1 VDGLPLPKHQPAV
14 WAAYGDTGKSLLALH
29 AAGRLHQMGVR
40 TLYLDYEMDEGEHRN
55 RLEALFG
62 ATMPGVRYLRAS
74 RPLIHDVDRVSREI
88 HAHSIDYPIIDSIG
102 PASSGSLKDEDT
114 ALAYNRALRG
124 LGKGS
129 LSLAHLPKPKE
140 GFNDDTASIFGSVFF
155 FNMARSVWHLRQAT
169 EAATDTSITVG
180 FYHRKNNLGRK
191 SQPLGYEL
199 HFDGAYPRVR
209 RVDLAAVDGLA
220 EKLPLQQRM
229 KHLLKRGP
237 KTIDDLAIELDA
249 KPESLKRTYRR
260 FSGESKFAMFQRVP
274 GDGPE
279 RIALLHRGAA

>member
-1 VDGLPLPKHQPAV
+1 VIHE
-14 WAAYGDTGKSLLALH
+14 H
-29 AAGRLHQMGVR
+29 A
-40 TLYLDYEMDEGEHRN
+40 
-55 RLEALFG
+55 
-62 ATMPGVRYLRAS
+62 
-74 RPLIHDVDRVSREI
+74 
-88 HAHSIDYPIIDSIG
+88 IDYVIVDSIG
-102 PASSGSLKDEDT
+102 PAASGSLKDEDT
-114 ALAYNRALRG
+114 ALAYNRALRS
-124 LGKGS
+124 LGIGS
-129 LSLAHLPKPKE
+129 LSIAHLPKPRE
-140 GFNDDTASIFGSVFF
+140 GTTDDNSSIFGSVFF

-169 EAATDTSITVG
+169 EAATDSSITVG

-191 SQPLGYEL
+191 CQPLGYEL
-199 HFDGAYPRVR
+199 RFDGAYPRVR

-237 KTIDDLAIELDA
+237 RTVDDLAAELGA
-249 KPESLKRTYRR
+249 KPETLKRVYRR